1 MKIEFPFPLPL
12 NIIHILNFFIWQ
24 IDVHCLFWIETK
36 HWLEK
41 YVGASHRVSQVHS
54 TKYKQDC
61 SAKQTANCA
70 AEVFIKKRG
79 VDDKEKPQG

>member
-1 MKIEFPFPLPL
+1 MLVPLTL
-12 NIIHILNFFIWQ
+12 
-24 IDVHCLFWIETK
+24 
-36 HWLEK
+36 
-41 YVGASHRVSQVHS
+41 SQVHS

>member
-1 MKIEFPFPLPL
+1 M
-12 NIIHILNFFIWQ
+12 IHILNFFIWQ

-41 YVGASHRVSQVHS
+41 YVCASHRVSQVHS
-54 TKYKQDC
+54 TKYKQ
-61 SAKQTANCA
+61 QTANCA